1 MAAARSVLTRAMR
14 GKTCIITGATSGI
27 GLAAAEALAAK
38 GASLVLIGRDR
49 ARGEAAL
56 ARVRAAGPGVRAAVH
71 YADLL
76 HLAEV
81 RRLGAELLA
90 AYPRIDV
97 LVNNAGALFQRRELT
112 KDGLERTY
120 ALNHVAYFLLTH
132 HLRDRLV
139 ASSPARVVNVAS
151 RAHER
156 ASAIDFSDLEQ
167 RYSGWTAYCQ
177 SKLANILF
185 TRELARRLA
194 GTGVTANCLHPGFV
208 ASRFGDNNRGALR
221 WGFGLAKRLVAISE
235 ERGAETIVY
244 LASDPATAGTTGSY
258 FVRSRPATP
267 SAAAQ
272 DDRSAAW
279 LWEISAKLAARA
291 PRGLAALRDAPKE
304 PLLDHLNTRKG

>member
-1 MAAARSVLTRAMR
+1 MH

-49 ARGEAAL
+49 VRGEAAL
-56 ARVRAAGPGVRAAVH
+56 ARVHAAGPGVRATVH

-76 HLAEV
+76 HMAEV

-90 AYPRIDV
+90 VYPRIDV
-97 LVNNAGALFQRRELT
+97 LINNAGALFQRREVT
-112 KDGLERTY
+112 RDGLERTF

-132 HLRDRLV
+132 LLRDRLV
-139 ASSPARVVNVAS
+139 VSAPARVVNVAS

-156 ASAIDFSDLEQ
+156 ASAFDVSDLEQ
-167 RYSGWTAYCQ
+167 SFSGWTAYCR

-185 TRELARRLA
+185 TRELAHRLA

-208 ASRFGDNNRGALR
+208 ASRFGDNNRGVLR
-221 WGFGLAKRLVAISE
+221 WGFGLAKRLAAISE

-244 LASDPATAGTTGSY
+244 LASDLAVAGTTGGY
-258 FVRSRPATP
+258 FMRSRLATP
-267 SAAAQ
+267 SAAAR
-272 DDRSAAW
+272 DERSAAR
-279 LWEISAKLAARA
+279 LWEISAKLVA
-291 PRGLAALRDAPKE
+291 
-304 PLLDHLNTRKG
+304 